1 MPDNVFKREKGRE
14 SAKNIRNGVSSHSR
28 ERNSKKT
35 ERSASDIKGSKGRS
49 VSNFA
54 ANNQ

>member
-1 MPDNVFKREKGRE
+1 MQDNVFKREKGRE

-54 ANNQ
+54 ANN